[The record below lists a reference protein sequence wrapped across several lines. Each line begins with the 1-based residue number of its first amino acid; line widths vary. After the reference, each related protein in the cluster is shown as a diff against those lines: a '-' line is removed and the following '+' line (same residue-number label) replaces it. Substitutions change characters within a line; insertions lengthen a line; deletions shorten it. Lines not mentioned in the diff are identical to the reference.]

1 MSDKESKRLSD
12 DEAKLLIDT
21 IAEVERQE
29 AGRQEQPKPDPSA
42 TGEDATRKD
51 TAA

>member
-21 IAEVERQE
+21 IAEVEREE
-29 AGRQEQPKPDPSA
+29 ATANEPPKSDPSA
-42 TGEDATRKD
+42 SKDTPRKD
-51 TAA
+51 NAA